1 MRLPIRPLFRRRC
14 LPTVTV
20 FALLVAL
27 TGLGATAYPA
37 LARDDTPGGPT
48 PPRLGFVEGDVSFW
62 RPGAEDWSSAQVNTA
77 LAAGDS
83 LYAGDGGNFELQ
95 SGPRAFVRG
104 GANTELGIESLE
116 PSYMQLKVTGGRIVL
131 DLKQLARGQ
140 TFEVD
145 TPAAAF
151 TVDRPGYYRIDV
163 DESTS
168 AFIARR
174 GGTAMVVPEHGETVD
189 IGENQRVVFGSADVE
204 RASVGA
210 APDLDAW
217 DRWNYE
223 RVAQLGEA
231 PRSAQYVPHDVA
243 GVDDLDRYG
252 DWRDVPKHG
261 NVWVPRDTTPD
272 WAPYSTGRWIYDPHY
287 EWTWVDDAPWGWAPY
302 HYGRWVNTGAFWG
315 WAPGPIVAR
324 PVYAPALVAFFGA
337 PGIGVSVTSGLP
349 FVSWVALGYGEP
361 VIPWWGGS
369 RFAGRPYWG
378 GWGGPRYVNNVVV
391 RNTTII
397 NVRSINRFQNM
408 HVRNAMVGIDRGQF
422 GRGHGQHVRL
432 DARQRFRPV
441 HGQLGVK
448 PVAASLRPNER
459 PGRRPPDGLRARQ
472 VIATRP
478 PQDSRGRLRAH
489 GLEPTTSGAAAA
501 PQPRIVRPRRGPE
514 GQPGVASD
522 GHRPAEAA
530 PAAAPPPRAAHQRP
544 RGGTEARTRD
554 RSTTPPPHGERPQHG
569 RSSSQPESAA
579 PPSPPKAQRQGGRH
593 VGASR
598 PPARPAPRQERAKRQ
613 REPPPP
619 VAERPARHVPQ
630 AEPSA
635 AAPPRP
641 TGGGTRK
648 PIVRND
654 VRRPERA
661 HAARPSREAAPRGG
675 GPPAAQRSSPAVAR
689 HEDREAREPSAAR
702 KQTNQRPQHEKK
714 HGQETP

>member
-1 MRLPIRPLFRRRC
+1 MGSRSSTHFLPRI
-14 LPTVTV
+14 
-20 FALLVAL
+20 FALLVAVA
-27 TGLGATAYPA
+27 GLGATAYPA
-37 LARDDTPGGPT
+37 LARDDTPSGPT
-48 PPRLGFVEGDVSFW
+48 PPRLGFVDGDVSFW
-62 RPGAEDWSSAQVNTA
+62 RPGAEDWASAQVNTA

-116 PSYMQLKVTGGRIVL
+116 PSYMQLKVTGGRVVL
-131 DLKQLARGQ
+131 DLKQLTRGQ

-163 DESTS
+163 DENTS

-174 GGTAMVVPEHGETVD
+174 GGSAMVVPENGETVD

-204 RASVGA
+204 RATVGA

-231 PRSAQYVPHDVA
+231 PRSARYVPHDVA

-272 WAPYSTGRWIYDPHY
+272 WAPYSTGRWVYDPHY

-315 WAPGPIVAR
+315 WAPGPIVVR

-337 PGIGVSVTSGLP
+337 PSVGVSVGVGLP

-378 GWGGPRYVNNVVV
+378 GWGGPRYVNNVMVH
-391 RNTTII
+391 NTTII
-397 NVRSINRFQNM
+397 NVRNINRFQNM
-408 HVRNAMVGIDRGQF
+408 NVRNAMVGIDRGQF
-422 GRGHGQHVRL
+422 GRGRGQHVRL
-432 DARQRFRPV
+432 DPQQRFQPV

-448 PVAASLRPNER
+448 PVAASLMPNER
-459 PGRRPPDGLRARQ
+459 RGRRPPEGLRARQ
-472 VIATRP
+472 VVATRP
-478 PQDSRGRLRAH
+478 PQDSRGHLRAK

-501 PQPRIVRPRRGPE
+501 PQPRIVNPRRGPQ
-514 GQPGVASD
+514 GQRGVAAE
-522 GHRPAEAA
+522 GHRPPEVA
-530 PAAAPPPRAAHQRP
+530 PAAAPPPRDVHQRP
-544 RGGTEARTRD
+544 GRRAEAREQGP
-554 RSTTPPPHGERPQHG
+554 STPPPHGERPQHG

-579 PPSPPKAQRQGGRH
+579 PPSPPKAQHPGGRN
-593 VGASR
+593 VGGS
-598 PPARPAPRQERAKRQ
+598 PTPAPPAPRQERAKRQ
-613 REPPPP
+613 RAPQPP

-641 TGGGTRK
+641 SDGGRRK
-648 PIVRND
+648 PIARNE
-654 VRRPERA
+654 VRRPERVQ
-661 HAARPSREAAPRGG
+661 AARPSREAAPHGAPRAER
-675 GPPAAQRSSPAVAR
+675 AAPAVAR
-689 HEDREAREPSAAR
+689 HGGPAAHEPSAPR
-702 KQTNQRPQHEKK
+702 KQPNRRPQGEKK